1 MSVRGL
7 FLGLVAS
14 ATLIVPVASF
24 ARDADDTRSE
34 QSVSRT
40 DDAVRTLERLSD
52 PRMQRD
58 MGNVLSA
65 LVTSLM
71 TMRVGNIA
79 NAVDD
84 LDMQGADSRDGR
96 RQDRQIR
103 KMDPRTTIADLAGK
117 GDPDFAENLDEN
129 VRAMPRM
136 AGAMAG
142 TIAQMLPMIDAMARD
157 FEAQM
162 DQNLRKAKSAR

>member
-14 ATLIVPVASF
+14 ASLIAPVTAF

-34 QSVSRT
+34 RSASRT

-65 LVTSLM
+65 LVGSLM
-71 TMRVGNIA
+71 NLRVGEIA
-79 NAVDD
+79 NAVE
-84 LDMQGADSRDGR
+84 DMDMPGAEQGQKRDR
-96 RQDRQIR
+96 RAR
-103 KMDPRTTIADLAGK
+103 KMDPNTTLADLAGK
-117 GDPDFAENLDEN
+117 GDPDFADNLEDD
-129 VRAMPRM
+129 VRAMPKM

-142 TIAQMLPMIDAMARD
+142 TLAQMLPMIDAMARD
-157 FEAQM
+157 FEAQI

>member
-14 ATLIVPVASF
+14 ATLIVPVTSF